1 MIIEGIKEA
10 FVDFYTAEKLKE
22 KGWNQN
28 TVASYVSSEFAF
40 LMWYNPDKGET
51 DHKILHNGDFID
63 PNDRTMPNCE
73 VVNGDCVAAPTHGMV
88 LEWFRRNGIY
98 IYVEPCIV
106 TGIFMERAVVKYFS
120 KRYSSIA
127 TFALFEGRDF
137 KRATEKA
144 ILYVLDNFKLE
155 NVL

>member
-1 MIIEGIKEA
+1 MIEEA

-28 TVASYVSSEFAF
+28 TMASYVSSEFAF

-51 DHKILHNGDFID
+51 DHMILHNGDFID

-73 VVNGDCVAAPTHGMV
+73 VINGHCVAAPTHGMV
-88 LEWFRRNGIY
+88 LEWFRRNGV
-98 IYVEPCIV
+98 YVSVKPCIV
-106 TGIFMERAVVKYFS
+106 NGELMDRAEIEYITKYGQLVKHN
-120 KRYSSIA
+120 A
-127 TFALFEGRDF
+127 FEGNDY

-144 ILYVLDNFKLE
+144 ILYVLDNFTLE